1 MNEVPLMSDVSAV
14 PSTVSTAS
22 AGQLLRSA
30 REATG
35 LHIVALAAALKVPV
49 RKLEALEADRWDELT
64 DATFVRALAGSV
76 ARHLKIDVAP
86 ILQALPAGKTAP
98 IEVPDNLGR
107 ASAAHAQFGAASGI
121 PKVTWFVLAFLVAAL
136 AMYLLPDAT
145 FKSIPGFGNSAA
157 SDTSAA
163 PKAFPLPAE
172 GSDAPAAVSQ
182 GDGAAQG
189 KGVVEQ
195 PDVVVKS
202 NALPLETGQAPATA
216 VEKPTAVAV
225 TTPTA
230 VTASPV
236 PLPNVTGGA
245 SNTVVTIKAV
255 ADTWIEVTGQDGKLR
270 AQRLLKQ
277 GDAAE
282 FDDSPLFAVVLGNAA
297 GARVWIKGNA
307 FDLAPVAKNNIA
319 RFEAK

>member
-1 MNEVPLMSDVSAV
+1 MSDVSAV

-107 ASAAHAQFGAASGI
+107 ASAAHAQFGVASGI

-145 FKSIPGFGNSAA
+145 LKSIPGFGNSAA

-202 NALPLETGQAPATA
+202 NALPAETGQAPATA
-216 VEKPTAVAV
+216 VEKPTMGVV
-225 TTPTA
+225 TTPTTVA
-230 VTASPV
+230 ASPA
-236 PLPNVTGGA
+236 PLPNATGGGA
-245 SNTVVTIKAV
+245 SNTVVTINAV

-282 FDDSPLFAVVLGNAA
+282 FDDSPMFAVVLGNAS

-319 RFEAK
+319 RFEVK

>member
-1 MNEVPLMSDVSAV
+1 MSDMPAV
-14 PSTVSTAS
+14 PSTASTVS

-76 ARHLKIDVAP
+76 ARHLKIDVTP

-107 ASAAHAQFGAASGI
+107 ASAAHAQFGLVSGI
-121 PKVTWFVLAFLVAAL
+121 PKGTWFVLAFLVAAL
-136 AMYLLPDAT
+136 VMYLLPDAT

-157 SDTSAA
+157 FDTSAA
-163 PKAFPLPAE
+163 PKAFPLRAE
-172 GSDAPAAVSQ
+172 GTDGSYVASQ

-189 KGVVEQ
+189 QGVVEQ
-195 PDVVVKS
+195 PEVAIKAAAVP
-202 NALPLETGQAPATA
+202 AEAGQAPAVA
-216 VEKPTAVAV
+216 VEKTTMATV

-230 VTASPV
+230 VAASPI
-236 PLPNVTGGA
+236 PLSNATVGTP
-245 SNTVVTIKAV
+245 NTVVTIKAV

-277 GDAAE
+277 GDTAE
-282 FDDSPLFAVVLGNAA
+282 FDDSPLFAVVLGNAS
-297 GARVWIKGNA
+297 GARVWVKGNA

>member
-1 MNEVPLMSDVSAV
+1 MSDVSAV

-107 ASAAHAQFGAASGI
+107 ASAAHAQFGVASGI

-202 NALPLETGQAPATA
+202 NALPAETGQAPATA
-216 VEKPTAVAV
+216 VEKPTMGVV
-225 TTPTA
+225 TTPTTVA
-230 VTASPV
+230 ASPA
-236 PLPNVTGGA
+236 PLPNATGGGA
-245 SNTVVTIKAV
+245 SNTVVTINAV

-282 FDDSPLFAVVLGNAA
+282 FDDSPMFAVVLGNAS

-319 RFEAK
+319 RFEVK